1 MKRSSEYLLLEK
13 LLEKNRRLFKKDIIE
28 ADEYIDNHD
37 MIMERLRIAIF
48 KIEKNDLKILQGFD
62 IDESLSRFR
71 NEIFIIRHSMN

>member
-1 MKRSSEYLLLEK
+1 MKRSSEHLLLEK

-48 KIEKNDLKILQGFD
+48 KIEKKDLKILQGFD
-62 IDESLSRFR
+62 IDESLARFR